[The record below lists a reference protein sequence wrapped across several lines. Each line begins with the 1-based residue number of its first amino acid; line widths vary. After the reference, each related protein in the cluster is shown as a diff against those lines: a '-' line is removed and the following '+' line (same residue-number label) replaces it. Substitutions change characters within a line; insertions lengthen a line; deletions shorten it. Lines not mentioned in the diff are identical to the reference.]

1 MNFMNVFIFF
11 EQTLNKQ
18 QTFLIYYI
26 PDLKHRISGAL
37 HQRQESSFIDA
48 VHCRLVF

>member
-1 MNFMNVFIFF
+1 MNFMNVFIYF
-11 EQTLNKQ
+11 LNKQ

-26 PDLKHRISGAL
+26 PDLKHRISGAF